1 MFGDKKLDRHRFEYA
16 QMVRTPTPQA
26 DEKNS
31 LHLYAASKDRDT
43 TEQKSGRL
51 RSRFHSSDQ
60 CIRNSR
66 RCLSDSDPGSF
77 QRLDLSS
84 SRAFPAGNNRA
95 GVTHSPSRRSRDSS
109 DECCYWFL
117 AI

>member
-43 TEQKSGRL
+43 TEQKAAIYDRV
-51 RSRFHSSDQ
+51 F
-60 CIRNSR
+60 IRAINVSAIVAGV
-66 RCLSDSDPGSF
+66 SATAIPAAFSASI
-77 QRLDLSS
+77 
-84 SRAFPAGNNRA
+84 FPAA
-95 GVTHSPSRRSRDSS
+95 VPFPPETIAP
-109 DECCYWFL
+109 
-117 AI
+117 A